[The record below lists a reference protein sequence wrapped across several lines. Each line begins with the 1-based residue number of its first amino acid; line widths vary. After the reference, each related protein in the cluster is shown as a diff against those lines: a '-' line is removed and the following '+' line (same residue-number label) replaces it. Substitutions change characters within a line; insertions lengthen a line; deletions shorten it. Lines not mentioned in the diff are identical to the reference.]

1 MSFKMHIL
9 PMRAE
14 ICHVTRAVT
23 SFSRVLNLMPG
34 ANLRINAN
42 KTDVERSK
50 IQTLKICS
58 SNGIYIIA
66 ITENLKIRALDSA
79 GRMQAYC
86 REFLLVWNTQI
97 LSEVNVFVLLS
108 STTLGFLLSHFSGL
122 SHS

>member
-1 MSFKMHIL
+1 
-9 PMRAE
+9 
-14 ICHVTRAVT
+14 
-23 SFSRVLNLMPG
+23 MPG

-79 GRMQAYC
+79 GRMRAYC
-86 REFLLVWNTQI
+86 RELLLVWNTQT
-97 LSEVNVFVLLS
+97 LPEVNVCVLLS
-108 STTLGFLLSHFSGL
+108 STTPGLLSHVSGL
-122 SHS
+122 HHSSFLATISLCFPML